1 MNVQVVLL
9 ILFLLMVMQVLGTS
23 LQVKEYRKTV
33 HKLHELGILGIGS
46 FRRRFGPGNIVII
59 ACDSEGMI
67 TGGRIMQGMT
77 IFTRFRDL
85 EGIVGKS
92 IYQLKSEYLILQQ
105 KNKNYYK
112 GHLQALEALEKR
124 LGATAEKKGAEEG
137 LAAV

>member
-1 MNVQVVLL
+1 MDTKILLL
-9 ILFLLMVMQVLGTS
+9 ILFLLMVMQVVGTH

-33 HKLHELGILGIGS
+33 HKLHELGNLGIGS

-59 ACDSEGMI
+59 ACDSKGMI

-77 IFTRFRDL
+77 IFSHFREL

-92 IYQLKSEYLILQQ
+92 VYQLKSEYLILQQ
-105 KNKNYYK
+105 RNKNYYK

-124 LGATAEKKGAEEG
+124 LGAKIEKKGAEKSI
-137 LAAV
+137 AAV